1 MPQILTL
8 EKIPRKKGWFTLTLD
23 NYFSFVVNDELI
35 LKYAL
40 RPERELTRPEIEQ
53 IKGEGEYLFLKAKA
67 FDILSRRRVS
77 EKELERKLKF
87 TKIYGKQTQRVI
99 ANLKDL
105 GLIDD
110 SGYAS
115 SFIHT
120 TLIGGPKSK
129 LLIRQKLR
137 QKGISDEIAQK
148 AIEQELG
155 DYDEN
160 EAALTI
166 AKKKYKLVKQLP
178 ILKAKQ
184 RVADFLRGRGFS
196 WSNINYCLGKLFKG
210 DED

>member
-1 MPQILTL
+1 MPEILTL

-23 NYFSFVVNDELI
+23 NDFSFVVNDELI
-35 LKYAL
+35 MKYAL

-53 IKGEGEYLFLKAKA
+53 IKGEGEYFFLRAKA

-87 TKIYGKQTQRVI
+87 TKFYGKQTSRVI
-99 ANLKDL
+99 ANLKEL

-110 SGYAS
+110 SGYAA

-129 LLIRQKLR
+129 MLIRQKLR
-137 QKGISDEIAQK
+137 QKGVPDDIAQQ
-148 AIEQELG
+148 AIDKELG
-155 DYDEN
+155 DYDEK
-160 EAALTI
+160 EAALTL

-178 ILKAKQ
+178 TLKAKQ
-184 RVADFLRGRGFS
+184 RVADFLRSRGFS
-196 WSNINYCLGKLFKG
+196 WSNINYCLAKIFKG

>member
-1 MPQILTL
+1 MPRILTL
-8 EKIPRKKGWFTLTLD
+8 EKIPRKKGWFTLILD
-23 NYFSFVVNDELI
+23 NAYSFVVNDELI
-35 LKYAL
+35 IKHAL
-40 RPERELTRPEIEQ
+40 RPERELTKPEIEQ
-53 IKGEGEYLFLKAKA
+53 IKSEGEYLFLRAKA

-87 TKIYGKQTQRVI
+87 TKIYGKHFPRVI

-110 SGYAS
+110 SGYAT

-120 TLIGGPKSK
+120 ALIGGPKSK
-129 LLIRQKLR
+129 ALIRRKLL
-137 QKGISDEIAQK
+137 QKGISEEIAQK

-155 DYDEN
+155 DYDEK

-166 AKKKYKLVKQLP
+166 AKKKYKSVKQLP
-178 ILKAKQ
+178 TLKAKQ
-184 RVADFLRGRGFS
+184 RVADFLRSRGFS
-196 WSNINYCLGKLFKG
+196 WSNINYCLAKLFKA